1 MFPSWDVAQSP
12 APDTCISMLVWLV
25 VVSERC
31 QGPAHHQSPAALSS
45 IHAPAG
51 EVTLSPQLASEMWA
65 ADSALEVPTE
75 FREFRAFELNI
86 EIRKFVQ

>member
-1 MFPSWDVAQSP
+1 MWPSPRPRTP
-12 APDTCISMLVWLV
+12 ALVCWCGWWWCR
-25 VVSERC
+25 SGAR
-31 QGPAHHQSPAALSS
+31 ARHQSPAALSS

-75 FREFRAFELNI
+75 FRKFRAFELNI